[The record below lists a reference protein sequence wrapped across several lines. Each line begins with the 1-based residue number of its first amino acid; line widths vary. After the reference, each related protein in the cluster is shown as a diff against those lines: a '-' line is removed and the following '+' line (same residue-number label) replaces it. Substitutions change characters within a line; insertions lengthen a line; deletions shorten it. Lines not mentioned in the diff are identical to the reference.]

1 MLLVTRDVS
10 FILYAVHT
18 FHLQE
23 WALRDDVSL
32 QATRRDIRRHVLMVF
47 RAWTL
52 PPR

>member
-1 MLLVTRDVS
+1 MVLS
-10 FILYAVHT
+10 PAFGKSESA
-18 FHLQE
+18 